1 MNLKSIICTV
11 TLGGLFFFS
20 VESFGQSSDARAGDG
35 LTTNRRIDSETQQEN
50 DANRMANAR
59 QARRETKAKAKEARR
74 VEREADDAERQSK
87 NALKTEERA
96 QKSRKR
102 ADAQS
107 QKASDARVKSN
118 EN

>member
-1 MNLKSIICTV
+1 MNLKSIIRTA
-11 TLGGLFFFS
+11 TLGGLFLFS
-20 VESFGQSSDARAGDG
+20 IESFGQSADVRAGDG
-35 LTTNRRIDSETQQEN
+35 VTTDRKIDSQTQQEN
-50 DANRMANAR
+50 DASRIANAK

-107 QKASDARVKSN
+107 QKASDARVKSDQN
-118 EN
+118 